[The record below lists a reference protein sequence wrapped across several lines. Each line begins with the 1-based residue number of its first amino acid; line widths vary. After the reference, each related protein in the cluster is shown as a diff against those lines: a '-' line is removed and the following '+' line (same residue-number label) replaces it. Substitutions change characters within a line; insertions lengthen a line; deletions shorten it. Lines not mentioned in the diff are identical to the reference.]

1 MQILNYDS
9 TLKIS
14 RVAGVLFLLSLVV
27 PTLNWRYLLSRF
39 ISNEGSASLNILNE
53 ELLFRFNII
62 NGIFTTVII
71 MALALCLYIILR
83 TVNQNIALGAF
94 SLKIIEAVLTATLTL
109 GYFISLLVLKSAP
122 HNTEIQKV
130 INLLINNYIFFTAI
144 PGIFFGLGMM
154 IFSYLLLKSGYV
166 PVILAAFGII
176 SYFLVAVFDSLMVLL
191 PGYAIILPVQIIGSA
206 PVCIFQIF
214 TGLWLLCKGIKL
226 NIPPI
231 AAQCQPINL

>member
-1 MQILNYDS
+1 MQFFNYDS

-14 RVAGVLFLLSLVV
+14 RVAGMLFLLNLTV
-27 PTLNWRYLLSRF
+27 PTLNWMYILSRF
-39 ISNEGSASLNILNE
+39 IPTEGRASMNILNQ

-62 NGIFTTVII
+62 NGIITTVII
-71 MALALCLYIILR
+71 LALALCLYIILR
-83 TVNQNIALGAF
+83 TVNQHMAIGAF
-94 SLKIIEAVLTATLTL
+94 TLRITEAVITATLTL
-109 GYFISLLVLKSAP
+109 VYFISLVVLKAAP
-122 HNTEIQKV
+122 HNTEIQKL

-144 PGIFFGLGMM
+144 PGIFFGLGMI

-176 SYFLVAVFDSLMVLL
+176 SYFLVAIFDSLMVLL
-191 PGYAIILPVQIIGSA
+191 PGYAIKLPVQIIGSA
-206 PVCIFQIF
+206 PVCIFQII

-231 AAQCQPINL
+231 NTQCQPINL